1 MDLLKNLQTTK
12 MPNLKDIKTQI
23 NSVGSTKK
31 ITSAMK
37 MVAASKLR
45 RSQEKA
51 EAARPYSSRL
61 EEMLTSLAS
70 SALSGEGIIKLLTGT
85 GKDDNYLV
93 VPVSAD
99 RGLCGGFNSSI
110 NKETFKLMKFLED
123 QNKKAQLLTV
133 GKKSRDFF
141 NRIMK
146 EKIIESFV
154 DTNVSGTGYEAALKI
169 SNKLQELYFEGTFDK
184 CILIYNKFKSV
195 ISQEVTQQQL
205 IPLDVSSKSDDKNEN
220 EITDNSIYIYE
231 PDEETILQD
240 LLPKNVSI
248 QIFKVLLESDA
259 GEQGARMAAMDN
271 ATRNAGEMIDSLT
284 LKYNR
289 TRQAFITKELIEIIS
304 GAESI

>member
-1 MDLLKNLQTTK
+1 
-12 MPNLKDIKTQI
+12 MPSLKDLKTKI
-23 NSVGSTKK
+23 TSVSSTRK

-61 EEMLTSLAS
+61 EEMLSSLAS
-70 SALSGEGIIKLLTGT
+70 SGITGEGVIKLLTGT
-85 GKDDNYLV
+85 GKDERYLI
-93 VPVSAD
+93 VPVTAD
-99 RGLCGGFNSSI
+99 RGLCGGFNSNI
-110 NKETFKLMKFLED
+110 NRETTKYVRSLE
-123 QNKKAQLLTV
+123 NEGKNASLLTI

-146 EKIIESFV
+146 DKIIESFIDLGSKGAGY
-154 DTNVSGTGYEAALKI
+154 DTAIQI
-169 SNKLQELYFEGTFDK
+169 SNKIQSLYFDNQFDV
-184 CILIYNKFKSV
+184 CVLIFNKFKSAIV
-195 ISQEVTQQQL
+195 QEVTQQQL
-205 IPLDVSSKSDDKNEN
+205 IPLDIANKKTEDNDKE
-220 EITDNSIYIYE
+220 EKKDNSIYIYE
-231 PDEETILQD
+231 PDEESILQD

-248 QIFKVLLESDA
+248 QIFKILLESNA
-259 GEQGARMAAMDN
+259 GEQGARMVAMDN
-271 ATRNAGEMIDSLT
+271 ATRNAGDMIDNLT

>member
-1 MDLLKNLQTTK
+1 
-12 MPNLKDIKTQI
+12 MPSLKDIKTQI

-61 EEMLTSLAS
+61 EEMLASLAS
-70 SALSGEGIIKLLTGT
+70 SAASGEGIIKLLTGT
-85 GKDDNYLV
+85 GNDQNYIV

-110 NKETFKLMKFLED
+110 NRETFKLVKSLESD
-123 QNKKAQLLTV
+123 GKSVQLMPV

-141 NRIMK
+141 NRVMK
-146 EKIIESFV
+146 NQIAESFV
-154 DTNVSGTGYEAALKI
+154 DLNISNSGYESALKV
-169 SNKLQELYFEGTFDK
+169 SNKLQELYFDSKFDK
-184 CILIYNKFKSV
+184 CIIVFNKFKSA

-205 IPLDVSSKSDDKNEN
+205 IPLDVSESSEEEN
-220 EITDNSIYIYE
+220 ADTKAAKAIYDYE
-231 PDEETILQD
+231 PDEETILKD

-259 GEQGARMAAMDN
+259 GEHGARMAAMDN

-304 GAESI
+304 GAESV

>member
-1 MDLLKNLQTTK
+1 
-12 MPNLKDIKTQI
+12 MPSLKDIKTQI

-61 EEMLTSLAS
+61 EEMLSSLAS
-70 SALSGEGIIKLLTGT
+70 SAASGEGIIKLLTGT
-85 GKDDNYLV
+85 GNDQNYII

-110 NKETFKLMKFLED
+110 NRETFKLVKSLEG
-123 QNKKAQLLTV
+123 NGKKVQLMPV

-141 NRIMK
+141 NRVMK
-146 EKIIESFV
+146 DQIIESFV
-154 DTNVSGTGYEAALKI
+154 DLNVSSTGYESALNI
-169 SNKLQELYFEGTFDK
+169 SNKLQELYFDGKFDK
-184 CILIYNKFKSV
+184 CILVFNKFKSA

-205 IPLDVSSKSDDKNEN
+205 IPLDVSNSEKEEEKEN
-220 EITDNSIYIYE
+220 SSNAIYDYE
-231 PDEETILQD
+231 PDEETILKD

>member
-1 MDLLKNLQTTK
+1 
-12 MPNLKDIKTQI
+12 MPSLKDIKTQI

-61 EEMLTSLAS
+61 EEMLSSLAS
-70 SALSGEGIIKLLTGT
+70 SSASGEGIIKLLTGT
-85 GKDDNYLV
+85 GNDQNYIV

-110 NKETFKLMKFLED
+110 NRETFKLVKSLEG
-123 QNKKAQLLTV
+123 NGKKVQLMPV

-141 NRIMK
+141 NRVMK
-146 EKIIESFV
+146 DQIIESFV
-154 DTNVSGTGYEAALKI
+154 DLNVSSTGYESALNI
-169 SNKLQELYFEGTFDK
+169 SNKLQELYFDGKFDK
-184 CILIYNKFKSV
+184 CILVFNKFKSA

-205 IPLDVSSKSDDKNEN
+205 IPLDVSNSEKEEEKEN
-220 EITDNSIYIYE
+220 SSNAIYDYE
-231 PDEETILQD
+231 PDEETILKD

>member
-1 MDLLKNLQTTK
+1 
-12 MPNLKDIKTQI
+12 MPSLKDIKTQI
-23 NSVGSTKK
+23 NSVGSTRK

-61 EEMLTSLAS
+61 EEMLASLAS
-70 SALSGEGIIKLLTGT
+70 SAASGEGIIKLLTGT
-85 GKDDNYLV
+85 GNDQNYVV

-110 NKETFKLMKFLED
+110 NKETFRLVKSLED
-123 QNKKAQLLTV
+123 DGKNVQLMPV

-141 NRIMK
+141 NRVMK
-146 EKIIESFV
+146 DKILDSFA
-154 DTNVSGTGYEAALKI
+154 DLNVSVNGYDAALQV
-169 SNKLQELYFEGTFDK
+169 SNKLQELYFDGKFDK
-184 CILIYNKFKSV
+184 CIIVFNKFKSA

-205 IPLDVSSKSDDKNEN
+205 IPLDVSDSSKEENVDDSAAKA
-220 EITDNSIYIYE
+220 IYDYE
-231 PDEETILQD
+231 PDEETILKD

-259 GEQGARMAAMDN
+259 GEHGARMAAMDN
-271 ATRNAGEMIDSLT
+271 ATRHAGEMIDSLT

>member
-1 MDLLKNLQTTK
+1 
-12 MPNLKDIKTQI
+12 MPSLKDIKTQI

-61 EEMLTSLAS
+61 EEMLSSLAS
-70 SALSGEGIIKLLTGT
+70 SAASGEGIIKLLTGT
-85 GKDDNYLV
+85 GNDQNYIV

-110 NKETFKLMKFLED
+110 NRETFKLVKSLEG
-123 QNKKAQLLTV
+123 NGKKVQLMPV

-141 NRIMK
+141 NRVMK
-146 EKIIESFV
+146 DQIIESFV
-154 DTNVSGTGYEAALKI
+154 DLNVSSTGYESALNI
-169 SNKLQELYFEGTFDK
+169 SNKLQELYFEGKFDK
-184 CILIYNKFKSV
+184 CILVFNKFKSA

-205 IPLDVSSKSDDKNEN
+205 IPLDVSNSEKEEEKEN
-220 EITDNSIYIYE
+220 SSNAIYDYE
-231 PDEETILQD
+231 PDEETILKD

-271 ATRNAGEMIDSLT
+271 ATRNSVIPSPKAP
-284 LKYNR
+284 
-289 TRQAFITKELIEIIS
+289 
-304 GAESI
+304 ESCNVCTSA

>member
-1 MDLLKNLQTTK
+1 
-12 MPNLKDIKTQI
+12 MPSLKDIKTQI

-51 EAARPYSSRL
+51 EAARPYSSCL

-110 NKETFKLMKFLED
+110 NKETFKLMKSLQD
-123 QNKKAQLLTV
+123 QNKKVQLLTI

-146 EKIIESFV
+146 EKIIENFV

-205 IPLDVSSKSDDKNEN
+205 IPLNVSSKSEDKNEN

-289 TRQAFITKELIEIIS
+289 TRQASITKELIEIIS

>member
-1 MDLLKNLQTTK
+1 
-12 MPNLKDIKTQI
+12 MPSLKDIKTQI

-51 EAARPYSSRL
+51 ESARPYSSRL
-61 EEMLTSLAS
+61 EEMLSSLAS
-70 SALSGEGIIKLLTGT
+70 SSVSGEGITKLLSGT
-85 GKDDNYLV
+85 GKQERYLV
-93 VPVSAD
+93 IPVTAD

-110 NKETFKLMKFLED
+110 NRETTKFVNSLEKEGKQVDLITI
-123 QNKKAQLLTV
+123 

-141 NRIMK
+141 NRLMK
-146 EKIIESFV
+146 SKILESFV
-154 DTNVSGTGYEAALKI
+154 DLGVTGAGYSTALEI
-169 SNKLQELYFEGTFDK
+169 SNKIQNLFFDNK
-184 CILIYNKFKSV
+184 FDICVLVYNKFVSA
-195 ISQEVTQQQL
+195 INQEVSRHQL
-205 IPLDVSSKSDDKNEN
+205 IPLDINSKDEKKDDGSNN
-220 EITDNSIYIYE
+220 DTSIYTYE
-231 PDEETILQD
+231 PDETSILQD

-248 QIFKVLLESDA
+248 QIFKVLLESNA

-271 ATRNAGEMIDSLT
+271 ATRNAGEMIDALT

-304 GAESI
+304 GAEAV

>member
-1 MDLLKNLQTTK
+1 
-12 MPNLKDIKTQI
+12 MPSLKDIKTQI

-61 EEMLTSLAS
+61 EEMLASLAS
-70 SALSGEGIIKLLTGT
+70 SAASGEGIIKLLTGT
-85 GKDDNYLV
+85 GNDQNYIV

-110 NKETFKLMKFLED
+110 NRETFKLVKSLESD
-123 QNKKAQLLTV
+123 GKSVQLMPV

-141 NRIMK
+141 NRVMK
-146 EKIIESFV
+146 NQIAESFV
-154 DTNVSGTGYEAALKI
+154 DLNISNSGYESALKV
-169 SNKLQELYFEGTFDK
+169 SNKLQELYFDSKFDK
-184 CILIYNKFKSV
+184 CIIVFNKFKSA

-205 IPLDVSSKSDDKNEN
+205 IPLDVSDSSEEEN
-220 EITDNSIYIYE
+220 TDTTATKAIYDYE
-231 PDEETILQD
+231 PDEETILKD

-259 GEQGARMAAMDN
+259 GEHGARMAAMDN

>member
-1 MDLLKNLQTTK
+1 
-12 MPNLKDIKTQI
+12 MPSLKDIKNKI

-51 EAARPYSSRL
+51 ESARPYSSRL
-61 EEMLTSLAS
+61 EEMLSSLAS
-70 SALSGEGIIKLLTGT
+70 SCTSGEGVIQLLTGT
-85 GKDDNYLV
+85 GKDEQYLI
-93 VPVSAD
+93 VPITAD
-99 RGLCGGFNSSI
+99 RGLCGGFNSNI
-110 NKETFKLMKFLED
+110 NRETFKFVKSLEGEG
-123 QNKKAQLLTV
+123 KSVKLLTV

-146 EKIIESFV
+146 DKIVESFT
-154 DTNVSGTGYEAALKI
+154 DLGSTGAGYEIALEI
-169 SNKLQELYFEGTFDK
+169 SNKLQALYFDGQFDK
-184 CILIYNKFKSV
+184 CVIVYNKFVSV
-195 ISQEVTQQQL
+195 ITQEVTRQQL
-205 IPLDVSSKSDDKNEN
+205 IPLDIAQSEKSLEEKE
-220 EITDNSIYIYE
+220 EKDNSVYIYE
-231 PDEETILQD
+231 PDEESILKD

-248 QIFKVLLESDA
+248 QIFKVLLESNA

-284 LKYNR
+284 LVYNR

-304 GAESI
+304 GAESV

>member
-1 MDLLKNLQTTK
+1 
-12 MPNLKDIKTQI
+12 MPSLKDIKTQI

-61 EEMLTSLAS
+61 EEMLSSLAS
-70 SALSGEGIIKLLTGT
+70 SAVSGEGIIKLLTGT
-85 GKDDNYLV
+85 GNDQNYIV

-110 NKETFKLMKFLED
+110 NRETFKLVKSLEG
-123 QNKKAQLLTV
+123 NGKKVQLMPV

-141 NRIMK
+141 NRVMK
-146 EKIIESFV
+146 DQIIESFA
-154 DTNVSGTGYEAALKI
+154 DLNVSSTGYESALNI
-169 SNKLQELYFEGTFDK
+169 SNKLQELYFEGKFDK
-184 CILIYNKFKSV
+184 CILVFNKFKSA

-205 IPLDVSSKSDDKNEN
+205 IPLDVSNSEKEEEKEN
-220 EITDNSIYIYE
+220 SSNAIYDYE
-231 PDEETILQD
+231 PDEETILKD

>member
-1 MDLLKNLQTTK
+1 
-12 MPNLKDIKTQI
+12 MPSLKDIKTQI
-23 NSVGSTKK
+23 NSVGSTRK

-61 EEMLTSLAS
+61 EEMLASLAS
-70 SALSGEGIIKLLTGT
+70 SAASGEGIIKLLTGT
-85 GKDDNYLV
+85 GNDQNYIV

-110 NKETFKLMKFLED
+110 NRETFKLVKSLEGD
-123 QNKKAQLLTV
+123 GKNVQIMPL

-141 NRIMK
+141 YRVMK
-146 EKIIESFV
+146 DQIIESFV
-154 DTNVSGTGYEAALKI
+154 DLNISNTGYDSALQV
-169 SNKLQELYFEGTFDK
+169 SNKLQELYFEEKFDK
-184 CILIYNKFKSV
+184 CILVFNKFKSA
-195 ISQEVTQQQL
+195 ISQEVTKQQL
-205 IPLDVSSKSDDKNEN
+205 IPLDVSNSSKE
-220 EITDNSIYIYE
+220 EITDNSSAKAIYDYE
-231 PDEETILQD
+231 PDEETILKD

-259 GEQGARMAAMDN
+259 GEHGARMAAMDN

-304 GAESI
+304 GAESV

>member
-1 MDLLKNLQTTK
+1 
-12 MPNLKDIKTQI
+12 MPSLKDIKTQI

-37 MVAASKLR
+37 MVAASKSR

-61 EEMLTSLAS
+61 EEMLSSLAS
-70 SALSGEGIIKLLTGT
+70 SATSGEGIIKLLTGT
-85 GKDDNYLV
+85 GNDQNYIV
-93 VPVSAD
+93 VPVNAD

-110 NKETFKLMKFLED
+110 NRETFKLVKSLEGD
-123 QNKKAQLLTV
+123 GKKVQLIPV

-141 NRIMK
+141 NRVMK
-146 EKIIESFV
+146 DQIIESFV
-154 DTNVSGTGYEAALKI
+154 DLNVSSTGYESALNI
-169 SNKLQELYFEGTFDK
+169 SNKLQELYFDGKFDK
-184 CILIYNKFKSV
+184 CILVFNKFKSA

-205 IPLDVSSKSDDKNEN
+205 IPLDVS
-220 EITDNSIYIYE
+220 NSEKEEKESSSNAIYDYE
-231 PDEETILQD
+231 PDEETILKD

>member
-1 MDLLKNLQTTK
+1 
-12 MPNLKDIKTQI
+12 MPSLKDIKTQI

-61 EEMLTSLAS
+61 EEMLSSLAS
-70 SALSGEGIIKLLTGT
+70 SAASGEGIIKLLTGT
-85 GKDDNYLV
+85 GNDQNYIV

-110 NKETFKLMKFLED
+110 NRETFKIVKSLEGNGKKVQLMP
-123 QNKKAQLLTV
+123 V

-141 NRIMK
+141 NRVMK
-146 EKIIESFV
+146 DQIIESFV
-154 DTNVSGTGYEAALKI
+154 DLNVSITGYESALNI
-169 SNKLQELYFEGTFDK
+169 SNKLQELYFDGKFDK
-184 CILIYNKFKSV
+184 CILVFNKFKSA

-205 IPLDVSSKSDDKNEN
+205 IPLDVSNSEKEEEKEN
-220 EITDNSIYIYE
+220 SSNAIYDYE
-231 PDEETILQD
+231 PDEETILKD

>member
-1 MDLLKNLQTTK
+1 
-12 MPNLKDIKTQI
+12 MPSLKDIKTQI
-23 NSVGSTKK
+23 NSVGSTRK

-61 EEMLTSLAS
+61 EEMLASLAS
-70 SALSGEGIIKLLTGT
+70 SASSGEGIIKLLTGT
-85 GKDDNYLV
+85 GNDQNYVV

-110 NKETFKLMKFLED
+110 NKETFRLVKSLED
-123 QNKKAQLLTV
+123 DGKNVQLMPV

-141 NRIMK
+141 NRVMK
-146 EKIIESFV
+146 DKILDSFA
-154 DTNVSGTGYEAALKI
+154 DLNVSVNGYDAALQV
-169 SNKLQELYFEGTFDK
+169 SNKLQELYFDGKFDK
-184 CILIYNKFKSV
+184 CIIVFNKFKSA

-205 IPLDVSSKSDDKNEN
+205 IPLDVSDSSKEENVDDSAAKA
-220 EITDNSIYIYE
+220 IYDYE
-231 PDEETILQD
+231 PDEETILKD

-259 GEQGARMAAMDN
+259 GEHGARMAAMDN

>member
-1 MDLLKNLQTTK
+1 
-12 MPNLKDIKTQI
+12 MPSLKDIKTQI

-61 EEMLTSLAS
+61 EEMLSSLAS
-70 SALSGEGIIKLLTGT
+70 SAASGEGIIKLLTGT
-85 GKDDNYLV
+85 GNDQNYIV

-110 NKETFKLMKFLED
+110 NRETFKLVKSLEG
-123 QNKKAQLLTV
+123 NGKKVQLMPV

-141 NRIMK
+141 NRVMK
-146 EKIIESFV
+146 DQIIESFV
-154 DTNVSGTGYEAALKI
+154 DLNVSSTGYESALNI
-169 SNKLQELYFEGTFDK
+169 SNKLQELYFDGKFDK
-184 CILIYNKFKSV
+184 CILVFNKFKSA

-205 IPLDVSSKSDDKNEN
+205 IPLDVSNSEKEEEN
-220 EITDNSIYIYE
+220 ANSSNAIYDYE
-231 PDEETILQD
+231 PDEETILKD

>member
-1 MDLLKNLQTTK
+1 
-12 MPNLKDIKTQI
+12 MPSLKDIKTQI
-23 NSVGSTKK
+23 KSVVSTKK
-31 ITSAMK
+31 ITTAMK

-51 EAARPYSSRL
+51 VAARPYSSRL
-61 EEMLTSLAS
+61 EEMLASLAS
-70 SALSGEGIIKLLTGT
+70 SAASGEGIIKLLTGT
-85 GKDDNYLV
+85 GNDQNYII

-110 NKETFKLMKFLED
+110 NRETFKLIKSLEKD
-123 QNKKAQLLTV
+123 GKNVQVMPV

-141 NRIMK
+141 NRAMK
-146 EKIIESFV
+146 NKIVESFI
-154 DTNVSGTGYEAALKI
+154 DLNIANTGYDSALKI
-169 SNKLQELYFEGTFDK
+169 SNKLQDLYFDGKFDK
-184 CILIYNKFKSV
+184 CILVFNKFKSA

-205 IPLDVSSKSDDKNEN
+205 IPLDVLESSKEDNEDDSVTKA
-220 EITDNSIYIYE
+220 IYDYE
-231 PDEETILQD
+231 PDEETILKD

-259 GEQGARMAAMDN
+259 GEHGARMAAMDN
-271 ATRNAGEMIDSLT
+271 ATRNAGEMIDGLT

>member
-1 MDLLKNLQTTK
+1 
-12 MPNLKDIKTQI
+12 MPNLKDIKNQI

-51 EAARPYSSRL
+51 EAARPYSTRL
-61 EEMLTSLAS
+61 EQMLSSLAS
-70 SALSGEGIIKLLTGT
+70 SGVSGEGVIQLLTGT
-85 GKDDNYLV
+85 GKDDRYLI
-93 VPVSAD
+93 VPVTAD

-110 NKETFKLMKFLED
+110 NRDTVKFVAALEAEG
-123 QNKKAQLLTV
+123 KSVKLLTV

-141 NRIMK
+141 NRILK
-146 EKIIESFV
+146 DKITQSFT
-154 DTNVSGTGYEAALKI
+154 DLGSSGVGYDIALEI
-169 SNKLQELYFEGTFDK
+169 SNKIQEMYFDDQFDK
-184 CILIYNKFKSV
+184 CVIVYNKFKSV
-195 ISQEVTQQQL
+195 ISQEVTHRQL
-205 IPLDVSSKSDDKNEN
+205 IPLDIDSTKEKSEEQVKD
-220 EITDNSIYIYE
+220 TSIYTYE
-231 PDEETILQD
+231 PDEESILKD

-248 QIFKVLLESDA
+248 QIFKILLESNA

-284 LKYNR
+284 LVYNR

-304 GAESI
+304 GAESV

>member
-1 MDLLKNLQTTK
+1 
-12 MPNLKDIKTQI
+12 MPSLKDIKTQI
-23 NSVGSTKK
+23 NSVGSTRK

-61 EEMLTSLAS
+61 EEMLASLAS
-70 SALSGEGIIKLLTGT
+70 SAASGEGIIKLLTGT
-85 GKDDNYLV
+85 GNDQNYIV

-110 NKETFKLMKFLED
+110 NRETFKLVKSLEGD
-123 QNKKAQLLTV
+123 GKNVQIMPL

-141 NRIMK
+141 NRVMK
-146 EKIIESFV
+146 DQLIESFV
-154 DTNVSGTGYEAALKI
+154 DLNISNTGYDSALQV
-169 SNKLQELYFEGTFDK
+169 SNKLQELYFEEKFDK
-184 CILIYNKFKSV
+184 CILVFNKFKSA
-195 ISQEVTQQQL
+195 ISQEVTKQQL
-205 IPLDVSSKSDDKNEN
+205 IPLDVSNSSKEENADDSSAKA
-220 EITDNSIYIYE
+220 IYDYE
-231 PDEETILQD
+231 PDEETILKD

-259 GEQGARMAAMDN
+259 GEHGARMAAMDN

-304 GAESI
+304 GAESV

>member
-1 MDLLKNLQTTK
+1 
-12 MPNLKDIKTQI
+12 MPSLKDIKNQI

-45 RSQEKA
+45 RSQERA

-61 EEMLTSLAS
+61 EEMLSSLAS
-70 SALSGEGIIKLLTGT
+70 SGTSGEGVIKLLTGS
-85 GKDDNYLV
+85 GKDNNYII
-93 VPVSAD
+93 VPVTAD

-110 NKETFKLMKFLED
+110 NRDTTKLIRSLEE
-123 QNKKAQLLTV
+123 KGKSVQLITV

-146 EKIIESFV
+146 DKIIESFA
-154 DTNVSGTGYEAALKI
+154 DLGSAGAGYDVALNI
-169 SNKLQELYFEGTFDK
+169 SNNLQNLYFADKFDK
-184 CILIYNKFKSV
+184 CIIVYNKFKSA
-195 ISQEVTQQQL
+195 ISQEVTHQQL
-205 IPLDVSSKSDDKNEN
+205 IPLDIRQKDEKTEDQKIQDS
-220 EITDNSIYIYE
+220 SIYTYE
-231 PDEETILQD
+231 PDEETILKD

-248 QIFKVLLESDA
+248 QIFKVLLESNA

-284 LKYNR
+284 LVYNR

-304 GAESI
+304 GAESV

>member
-1 MDLLKNLQTTK
+1 
-12 MPNLKDIKTQI
+12 MPSLKDIKTQI

-45 RSQEKA
+45 RSQDKA

-61 EEMLTSLAS
+61 EEMLASLAS
-70 SALSGEGIIKLLTGT
+70 SASSGEGIIKLLTGT
-85 GKDDNYLV
+85 GNDQNYIV

-110 NKETFKLMKFLED
+110 NRETFKLVKSLEGD
-123 QNKKAQLLTV
+123 GKNVQIMPL

-141 NRIMK
+141 NRLMK
-146 EKIIESFV
+146 NQIIESFV
-154 DTNVSGTGYEAALKI
+154 DLNISNTGYDSALQV
-169 SNKLQELYFEGTFDK
+169 SNKLQELYFEEKFDK
-184 CILIYNKFKSV
+184 CILVFNKFKSA
-195 ISQEVTQQQL
+195 ISQEVTKQQL
-205 IPLDVSSKSDDKNEN
+205 IPLDVSNSSKEENVDDSSAKA
-220 EITDNSIYIYE
+220 IYDYE
-231 PDEETILQD
+231 PDEETILKD

-248 QIFKVLLESDA
+248 QMFKVLLESDA
-259 GEQGARMAAMDN
+259 GEHGARMAAMDN

-304 GAESI
+304 GAESV

>member
-1 MDLLKNLQTTK
+1 
-12 MPNLKDIKTQI
+12 MPSLKDIKTQI
-23 NSVGSTKK
+23 NSVVSTKK
-31 ITSAMK
+31 ITTAMK

-51 EAARPYSSRL
+51 VAARPYSSRL
-61 EEMLTSLAS
+61 EEMLSSLAS
-70 SALSGEGIIKLLTGT
+70 SAASGEGVIKLLTGT
-85 GKDDNYLV
+85 GNDQNYIV

-110 NKETFKLMKFLED
+110 NRETFKLVKSLEND
-123 QNKKAQLLTV
+123 GKNVQLMPV

-141 NRIMK
+141 NRVMK
-146 EKIIESFV
+146 DQIVESFI
-154 DTNVSGTGYEAALKI
+154 DLNVSNTGYESALNV
-169 SNKLQELYFEGTFDK
+169 SNKLQDLYFNGKFDK
-184 CILIYNKFKSV
+184 CILVFNKFISA
-195 ISQEVTQQQL
+195 ISQDVTQQQL
-205 IPLDVSSKSDDKNEN
+205 IPLDVSESSTEDKE
-220 EITDNSIYIYE
+220 DNNDAKAIYDYE
-231 PDEETILQD
+231 PDEETILKD

-259 GEQGARMAAMDN
+259 GEHGARMAAMDN
-271 ATRNAGEMIDSLT
+271 ATRNAGEMIDGLT

>member
-1 MDLLKNLQTTK
+1 
-12 MPNLKDIKTQI
+12 MPSLKDIKTQI
-23 NSVGSTKK
+23 NSVGSTRK

-61 EEMLTSLAS
+61 EEMLASLAS
-70 SALSGEGIIKLLTGT
+70 SAASGEGIIKLLTGT
-85 GKDDNYLV
+85 GNDQNYII

-110 NKETFKLMKFLED
+110 NRETFKLVKSLEGD
-123 QNKKAQLLTV
+123 GKNVQIMPL

-141 NRIMK
+141 NRVMK
-146 EKIIESFV
+146 DQIIESFV
-154 DTNVSGTGYEAALKI
+154 DLNISNTGYDSALQV
-169 SNKLQELYFEGTFDK
+169 SNKLQELYFEEKFDK
-184 CILIYNKFKSV
+184 CILVFNKFKSA
-195 ISQEVTQQQL
+195 ISQEVTKQQL
-205 IPLDVSSKSDDKNEN
+205 IPLDVSNLSKEDNADDSSAKA
-220 EITDNSIYIYE
+220 IYDYE
-231 PDEETILQD
+231 PDEETILKD

-259 GEQGARMAAMDN
+259 GEHGARMAAMDN

-304 GAESI
+304 GAESV

>member
-1 MDLLKNLQTTK
+1 
-12 MPNLKDIKTQI
+12 MPSLKDIKTQI

-61 EEMLTSLAS
+61 EEMLSSLAS
-70 SALSGEGIIKLLTGT
+70 SAASGEGIIKLLTGT
-85 GKDDNYLV
+85 GNDQNYLV

-110 NKETFKLMKFLED
+110 NRETFKLVKLLEG
-123 QNKKAQLLTV
+123 NGKKVQLMPV

-141 NRIMK
+141 NRVMK
-146 EKIIESFV
+146 DQIIESFV
-154 DTNVSGTGYEAALKI
+154 DLNVSTTGYESALNI
-169 SNKLQELYFEGTFDK
+169 SNKLQELYFEGKFDK
-184 CILIYNKFKSV
+184 CILVFNKFKSA

-205 IPLDVSSKSDDKNEN
+205 IPLDVSNSEKEEEKEN
-220 EITDNSIYIYE
+220 SSNALYDYE
-231 PDEETILQD
+231 PDEETILKD

>member
-1 MDLLKNLQTTK
+1 
-12 MPNLKDIKTQI
+12 MPSLKDLKTKI
-23 NSVGSTKK
+23 TSVSSTRK

-61 EEMLTSLAS
+61 EEMLLSLAS
-70 SALSGEGIIKLLTGT
+70 SGITGEGVIKLLTGT
-85 GKDDNYLV
+85 GKHERYLV
-93 VPVSAD
+93 IPVTAD
-99 RGLCGGFNSSI
+99 RGLCGGFNGNI
-110 NKETFKLMKFLED
+110 NRETTKYIRSLE
-123 QNKKAQLLTV
+123 NKGKNASLLTI

-146 EKIIESFV
+146 DKIIESFIDLGSKGAGY
-154 DTNVSGTGYEAALKI
+154 DTAIQI
-169 SNKLQELYFEGTFDK
+169 SNKIQSLYFDDQFDV
-184 CILIYNKFKSV
+184 CVLIFNKFKSAIV
-195 ISQEVTQQQL
+195 QEVTRQQL
-205 IPLDVSSKSDDKNEN
+205 IPLDIANKKTEDNDKVKE
-220 EITDNSIYIYE
+220 EKKDNSIYIYE
-231 PDEETILQD
+231 PDEASILQD

-248 QIFKVLLESDA
+248 QIFKILLESNA

-304 GAESI
+304 GAEAV

>member
-1 MDLLKNLQTTK
+1 
-12 MPNLKDIKTQI
+12 MPSLKDIKTQI

-61 EEMLTSLAS
+61 EEMLSSLAS
-70 SALSGEGIIKLLTGT
+70 SAASGEGIIKLLTGT
-85 GKDDNYLV
+85 GNDQNYVV

-110 NKETFKLMKFLED
+110 NRETFKLVKSLEG
-123 QNKKAQLLTV
+123 NGKKVQLMPV

-141 NRIMK
+141 NRVMK
-146 EKIIESFV
+146 DQIIESFV
-154 DTNVSGTGYEAALKI
+154 DLNVSSTGYESALNI
-169 SNKLQELYFEGTFDK
+169 SNKLQELYFDGKFDK
-184 CILIYNKFKSV
+184 CILVFNKFKSA

-205 IPLDVSSKSDDKNEN
+205 IPLDVSNSEKEEEKEN
-220 EITDNSIYIYE
+220 SSNAIYDYE
-231 PDEETILQD
+231 PDEETILKD

-271 ATRNAGEMIDSLT
+271 ATRNAGEMIDNLT

>member
-1 MDLLKNLQTTK
+1 
-12 MPNLKDIKTQI
+12 MPSLKDIKTQI

-37 MVAASKLR
+37 MVAARKLR

-184 CILIYNKFKSV
+184 CILVYNKYKSV

-205 IPLDVSSKSDDKNEN
+205 IPLNVSSKSDDKNEN

-289 TRQAFITKELIEIIS
+289 TRQASITKELIEIIS

>member
-1 MDLLKNLQTTK
+1 
-12 MPNLKDIKTQI
+12 MPSLKDLKTKI
-23 NSVGSTKK
+23 TSVSSTRK

-61 EEMLTSLAS
+61 EEMLLSLAS
-70 SALSGEGIIKLLTGT
+70 SGITGEGMIKLLTGT
-85 GKDDNYLV
+85 GKHERYLV
-93 VPVSAD
+93 IPVTAD
-99 RGLCGGFNSSI
+99 RGLCGGFNGNI
-110 NKETFKLMKFLED
+110 NRETTKYIRSLE
-123 QNKKAQLLTV
+123 NKGKNASLLTI

-146 EKIIESFV
+146 DKIIESFIDLGSKGAGY
-154 DTNVSGTGYEAALKI
+154 DTAIQI
-169 SNKLQELYFEGTFDK
+169 SNKIQNLYFDDQFDV
-184 CILIYNKFKSV
+184 CVLIFNKFKSAIV
-195 ISQEVTQQQL
+195 QEVTQQQL
-205 IPLDVSSKSDDKNEN
+205 IPLDIANKKTEDNDKVKE
-220 EITDNSIYIYE
+220 EKKDNSIYIYE
-231 PDEETILQD
+231 PDEESILQD

-248 QIFKVLLESDA
+248 QIFKILLESNA
-259 GEQGARMAAMDN
+259 GEQGARMVAMDN

-304 GAESI
+304 GAEAV

>member
-1 MDLLKNLQTTK
+1 
-12 MPNLKDIKTQI
+12 MPSLKDIKTQI

-51 EAARPYSSRL
+51 EEARPYSSRL
-61 EEMLTSLAS
+61 EEMLSSLAS
-70 SALSGEGIIKLLTGT
+70 SSASGEGVIKLLSGT
-85 GKDDNYLV
+85 GKDENYLI
-93 VPVSAD
+93 VPVNAD

-110 NKETFKLMKFLED
+110 NKESFKLAKSLEN
-123 QNKKAQLLTV
+123 QNKKVQLLPV

-141 NRIMK
+141 NRVMK
-146 EKIIESFV
+146 ENIVDSFV
-154 DTNVSGTGYEAALKI
+154 DNNVSTSGYESALKI
-169 SNKLQELYFEGTFDK
+169 SNKIQELFFEGSFDK
-184 CILIYNKFKSV
+184 CILVYNKFKSA

-205 IPLDVSSKSDDKNEN
+205 IPLDVSSNKDADTDKEEVSDNA
-220 EITDNSIYIYE
+220 IYTYE
-231 PDEETILQD
+231 PDEETILKD

>member
-1 MDLLKNLQTTK
+1 
-12 MPNLKDIKTQI
+12 MPSLKDIKTQI
-23 NSVGSTKK
+23 NSVGSTRK

-61 EEMLTSLAS
+61 EEMLASLAS
-70 SALSGEGIIKLLTGT
+70 SAASGEGIIKLLTGT
-85 GKDDNYLV
+85 GNDQNYIV

-110 NKETFKLMKFLED
+110 NRETFKLVKSLEGNGKNV
-123 QNKKAQLLTV
+123 QIMPL

-141 NRIMK
+141 NRVMK
-146 EKIIESFV
+146 DQIIESFV
-154 DTNVSGTGYEAALKI
+154 DLNISNTGYDSALQV
-169 SNKLQELYFEGTFDK
+169 SNKLQELYFEEKFDK
-184 CILIYNKFKSV
+184 CILVFNKFKSA
-195 ISQEVTQQQL
+195 ISQEVTKQQL
-205 IPLDVSSKSDDKNEN
+205 IPLDVSNSSKEEN
-220 EITDNSIYIYE
+220 AEDSSAKAIYDYE
-231 PDEETILQD
+231 PDEETILKD

-259 GEQGARMAAMDN
+259 GEHGARMAAMDN

-304 GAESI
+304 GAESV

>member
-1 MDLLKNLQTTK
+1 
-12 MPNLKDIKTQI
+12 MPSLKDIKTQI
-23 NSVGSTKK
+23 NSVVSTKK
-31 ITSAMK
+31 ITTAMK

-51 EAARPYSSRL
+51 VAARPYSSRL
-61 EEMLTSLAS
+61 EEMLSSLAS
-70 SALSGEGIIKLLTGT
+70 SAASGEGIIKLLTGT
-85 GKDDNYLV
+85 GNDQNYMI

-110 NKETFKLMKFLED
+110 NRETFKLVKSLEND
-123 QNKKAQLLTV
+123 GKNVQLMPV

-141 NRIMK
+141 NRVMK
-146 EKIIESFV
+146 DQIAESFI
-154 DTNVSGTGYEAALKI
+154 DLNVSNSGYESALQV
-169 SNKLQELYFEGTFDK
+169 SNKLQDLYFDGKFDK
-184 CILIYNKFKSV
+184 CILVFNKFISA
-195 ISQEVTQQQL
+195 ISQDVTQQQL
-205 IPLDVSSKSDDKNEN
+205 IPLDVSESSKEVKEDSNDAKA
-220 EITDNSIYIYE
+220 IYDYE
-231 PDEETILQD
+231 PDEETILKD

-259 GEQGARMAAMDN
+259 GEHGARMAAMDN
-271 ATRNAGEMIDSLT
+271 ATRNAGEMIDGLT

>member
-1 MDLLKNLQTTK
+1 
-12 MPNLKDIKTQI
+12 MPSLKDIKTQI
-23 NSVGSTKK
+23 NSVVSTKK
-31 ITSAMK
+31 ITTAMK

-51 EAARPYSSRL
+51 VAARPYSSRL
-61 EEMLTSLAS
+61 EEMLSSLAS
-70 SALSGEGIIKLLTGT
+70 SAASGEGIIKLLTGT
-85 GKDDNYLV
+85 GNDQNYMI

-110 NKETFKLMKFLED
+110 NRETFKLVKSLEKD
-123 QNKKAQLLTV
+123 GKNVQLMPV

-141 NRIMK
+141 NRVMK
-146 EKIIESFV
+146 DQIAESFI
-154 DTNVSGTGYEAALKI
+154 DLNVSNSGYDSALQV
-169 SNKLQELYFEGTFDK
+169 SNKLQDLYFDGKFDK
-184 CILIYNKFKSV
+184 CILVFNKFVSA
-195 ISQEVTQQQL
+195 ISQDVTQQQL
-205 IPLDVSSKSDDKNEN
+205 IPLDVSESSKEVKDDNNDSKA
-220 EITDNSIYIYE
+220 IYDYE
-231 PDEETILQD
+231 PDEETILKD

-259 GEQGARMAAMDN
+259 GEHGARMAAMDN
-271 ATRNAGEMIDSLT
+271 ATRNAGEMIDGLT

>member
-1 MDLLKNLQTTK
+1 
-12 MPNLKDIKTQI
+12 MPNLKDIKNQI

-61 EEMLTSLAS
+61 EEMLSSLAS
-70 SALSGEGIIKLLTGT
+70 SGTSGEGVIKLLTGT
-85 GKDDNYLV
+85 GKDERYLV
-93 VPVSAD
+93 VPVTAD

-110 NKETFKLMKFLED
+110 NRDTTKFVKSLEAAGKSVKLI
-123 QNKKAQLLTV
+123 TV

-146 EKIIESFV
+146 DKIIESFA
-154 DTNVSGTGYEAALKI
+154 DLGSSGVGYDIALKI
-169 SNKLQELYFEGTFDK
+169 SNKLQSLYFDGHFDK
-184 CILIYNKFKSV
+184 CIIVFNKFKSV
-195 ISQEVTQQQL
+195 ISQEVTHQQL
-205 IPLDVSSKSDDKNEN
+205 IPLHIENTEKKSEEKIKD
-220 EITDNSIYIYE
+220 TSIYTYE
-231 PDEETILQD
+231 PDEETILKD
-240 LLPKNVSI
+240 LLPKNISI
-248 QIFKVLLESDA
+248 QIFKVLLESNA

-284 LKYNR
+284 LVYNR

-304 GAESI
+304 GAESV

>member
-1 MDLLKNLQTTK
+1 
-12 MPNLKDIKTQI
+12 MPSLKDIKTQI
-23 NSVGSTKK
+23 NSVGSTRK

-61 EEMLTSLAS
+61 EEMLASLAS
-70 SALSGEGIIKLLTGT
+70 SAASGEGIIKLLTGT
-85 GKDDNYLV
+85 GNDQNYVV

-110 NKETFKLMKFLED
+110 NKETFRLVKSLED
-123 QNKKAQLLTV
+123 DGKNVQLMPV

-141 NRIMK
+141 NRVMK
-146 EKIIESFV
+146 DKILDSFA
-154 DTNVSGTGYEAALKI
+154 DLNVSVNGYDAALQV
-169 SNKLQELYFEGTFDK
+169 SNKLQELYFDGKFDK
-184 CILIYNKFKSV
+184 CIIVFNKFKSA

-205 IPLDVSSKSDDKNEN
+205 IPLDVSDSSKEENVDDSAAKA
-220 EITDNSIYIYE
+220 IYDYE
-231 PDEETILQD
+231 PDEETILKD

-259 GEQGARMAAMDN
+259 GEHGARMAAMDN

>member
-1 MDLLKNLQTTK
+1 
-12 MPNLKDIKTQI
+12 MPSLKDIKTQI
-23 NSVGSTKK
+23 NSVVSTKK
-31 ITSAMK
+31 ITTAMK

-51 EAARPYSSRL
+51 VAARPYSSRL
-61 EEMLTSLAS
+61 EEMLSSLAS
-70 SALSGEGIIKLLTGT
+70 SAASGEGIIKLLTGT
-85 GKDDNYLV
+85 GNDQNYMI

-110 NKETFKLMKFLED
+110 NRETFKLVKSLEKD
-123 QNKKAQLLTV
+123 GKNVQLMPV

-141 NRIMK
+141 NRVMK
-146 EKIIESFV
+146 DQIAESFI
-154 DTNVSGTGYEAALKI
+154 DLNVSNSGYDSALQV
-169 SNKLQELYFEGTFDK
+169 SNKLQDLYFDGKFDK
-184 CILIYNKFKSV
+184 CILVFNKFISA
-195 ISQEVTQQQL
+195 ISQDVTQQQL
-205 IPLDVSSKSDDKNEN
+205 IPLDVSESSKEVKEDSNDAKAMYD
-220 EITDNSIYIYE
+220 YE
-231 PDEETILQD
+231 PDEETILKD

-259 GEQGARMAAMDN
+259 GEHGARMAAMDN
-271 ATRNAGEMIDSLT
+271 ATRNAGEMIDGLT